1 MTGIWLPLA
10 ATVLATALTWWCCVR
25 PMAKNRSCHGTQA
38 DADGPGLREELRRAR
53 EEVQRLREQPTPP
66 ATSAKGPEILD
77 R

>member
-1 MTGIWLPLA
+1 
-10 ATVLATALTWWCCVR
+10 
-25 PMAKNRSCHGTQA
+25 MAKTRSCHGTQG
-38 DADGPGLREELRRAR
+38 DAGDPGLQEELQRAR